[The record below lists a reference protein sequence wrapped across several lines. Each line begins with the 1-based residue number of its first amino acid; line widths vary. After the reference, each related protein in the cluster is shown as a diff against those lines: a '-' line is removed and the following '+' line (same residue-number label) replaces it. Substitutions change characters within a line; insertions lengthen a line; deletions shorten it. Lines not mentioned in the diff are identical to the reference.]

1 LVTDAD
7 KNSNDMEDK
16 IFYIITDLLREDIS
30 KQECVDALLNLCVVT
45 GSFGVN
51 KEPTLTTLKRTEEN
65 RHVTVCDLCIFDKE
79 CEFNEIK
86 YNKCLTDNTDEQY
99 YQ

>member
-30 KQECVDALLNLCVVT
+30 KQEAIDKLLFLFDV
-45 GSFGVN
+45 GSAFYCQADIEGQRICDN
-51 KEPTLTTLKRTEEN
+51 QCDHCKEYYKPL
-65 RHVTVCDLCIFDKE
+65 
-79 CEFNEIK
+79 
-86 YNKCLTDNTDEQY
+86 EQ
-99 YQ
+99 